1 MDSLVFVGLV
11 LLCWQ
16 VPFLIEIPLAGDAL
30 WLIVNKGAV
39 DTQLSAAWH
48 NTEWYPI
55 LSNQK
60 VTMPAFTYLR

>member
-11 LLCWQ
+11 MLCWQ
-16 VPFLIEIPLAGDAL
+16 VPFLIETPVAGDAL

-39 DTQLSAAWH
+39 DTQLSAARH